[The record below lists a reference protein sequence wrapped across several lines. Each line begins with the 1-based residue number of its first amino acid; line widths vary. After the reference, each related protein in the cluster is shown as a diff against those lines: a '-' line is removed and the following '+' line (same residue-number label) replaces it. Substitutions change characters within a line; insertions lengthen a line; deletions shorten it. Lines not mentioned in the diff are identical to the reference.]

1 MYYNP
6 RLILSKHITTKWY
19 LHDQAFVESTVDIF
33 YATGRGKNVT
43 IKVEFSA
50 DPSVP
55 LSEPVDPTDLISID
69 KFKTSQVVIRSDSF
83 HLVMM

>member
-1 MYYNP
+1 M
-6 RLILSKHITTKWY
+6 
-19 LHDQAFVESTVDIF
+19 ESTVDIF
-33 YATGRGKNVT
+33 YSTGRGKNVT